1 MSLAVKEASFAE
13 RPQSP
18 EHEPDSYS
26 TKETD
31 VSTSMPA
38 AVEYDQSK
46 QEAGLTAEVPQN
58 LVVQSASSY
67 PPIGLV
73 PHLGSQFAPFE
84 TSEPQARD
92 ATRLPGLLVH
102 CHSCLFSVS

>member
-1 MSLAVKEASFAE
+1 MPSAAKEAKFSE
-13 RPQSP
+13 SPQSP
-18 EHEPDSYS
+18 EQVPDSYS

-31 VSTSMPA
+31 VSTDTPA

-46 QEAGLTAEVPQN
+46 QDAALTPEEPQN

-67 PPIGLV
+67 PPIGLI
-73 PHLGSQFAPFE
+73 PHLGSQFTPFE

-92 ATRLPGLLVH
+92 ASRLPSFLV
-102 CHSCLFSVS
+102 